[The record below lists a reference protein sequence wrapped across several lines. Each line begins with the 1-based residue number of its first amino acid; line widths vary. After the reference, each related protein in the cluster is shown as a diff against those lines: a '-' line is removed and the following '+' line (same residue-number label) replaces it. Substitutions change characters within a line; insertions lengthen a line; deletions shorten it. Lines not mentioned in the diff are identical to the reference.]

1 VEKVREWTDEAGER
15 PPPWS
20 QPLDW
25 RAILNGGYLHL
36 LKMVPSFPE
45 PLRGKWEEVDR
56 RRQDLV
62 DHLRGTVELSEFQRA
77 AADVEK
83 LQALEAEVA
92 A

>member
-1 VEKVREWTDEAGER
+1 
-15 PPPWS
+15 
-20 QPLDW
+20 
-25 RAILNGGYLHL
+25 
-36 LKMVPSFPE
+36 MVPSFPE